1 MSGSTYSPTPPKM
14 PDVASRG
21 DNRGIT
27 IQRVGIRD
35 LHLPVMVLEKSGR
48 LARLLGIY
56 DASVELP
63 KTERGTHMS
72 RLVEVLA
79 HWSRKQVSQLEM
91 ELMLREIAQTAGARA
106 ASLTLAF
113 KYFLEKTAPASGIR
127 TPLDYDCRF
136 EATLDGDSYR
146 FTLVT
151 TVPIITLCPCSREI
165 SERGAHSQRAL
176 LTVQVRTAPGVFLWL
191 EDLIPLV
198 EKQGSCD
205 IHPVL
210 KRSDEKVVTET
221 SYDNP
226 KFVEDVVRD
235 TIIAVRQVP
244 GVEWLRAECESMESI
259 HNHLAYAMAESE
271 AR

>member
-1 MSGSTYSPTPPKM
+1 MSGSSFAPGNPGM
-14 PDVASRG
+14 PDVASQG
-21 DNRGIT
+21 DSRGIT

-48 LARLLGIY
+48 LARLLGVY

-79 HWSRKQVSQLEM
+79 HWSRKRVSQLEM
-91 ELMLREIAQTAGARA
+91 EQMLRELASAAGARA
-106 ASLTLAF
+106 ASLTLGF
-113 KYFLEKTAPASGIR
+113 KYFLEKSAPASGSQS
-127 TPLDYDCRF
+127 PLDYDCRF
-136 EATLDGDSYR
+136 EARLDGDEYD
-146 FTLVT
+146 FTLVAT
-151 TVPIITLCPCSREI
+151 APIITLCPCSREI
-165 SERGAHSQRAL
+165 SQRGAHSQRAL
-176 LTVQVRTAPGVFLWL
+176 LTVRVRTEPGVFLWL
-191 EDLIPLV
+191 EDLIPLI
-198 EKQGSCD
+198 EQQGSYD

-210 KRSDEKVVTET
+210 KRADEKVVTEA

-244 GVEWLRAECESMESI
+244 GVQWLRAECESMESI

-271 AR
+271 AC